1 MTNRMSGPSTGTRWS
16 PSGMSLVVDVIMPLM
31 KGTELADRLQAV
43 SPSTKV
49 LLMAGYHTA
58 DIAHTG
64 RALLMKPFRVE
75 GLVENVRAM
84 LARPSAFA
92 RPRRSPSSGRSTRPR
107 QQTGSRPLRRSSVSS
122 TPSLGT
128 WPGPLGSTHW
138 DGQTV
143 AARDRSRS
151 PGVSSPLS
159 SEVNRPPASLGRHLE
174 GRSHLVTSHP
184 VAHCVENLRLL
195 PDRVRSR
202 PRPKAPGFLIVRIAR
217 HADRGA
223 RLRHW

>member
-43 SPSTKV
+43 SPSAKV

-75 GLVENVRAM
+75 SLVENVRAV

-92 RPRRSPSSGRSTRPR
+92 RPCRSP
-107 QQTGSRPLRRSSVSS
+107 
-122 TPSLGT
+122 
-128 WPGPLGSTHW
+128 
-138 DGQTV
+138 
-143 AARDRSRS
+143 
-151 PGVSSPLS
+151 
-159 SEVNRPPASLGRHLE
+159 
-174 GRSHLVTSHP
+174 
-184 VAHCVENLRLL
+184 
-195 PDRVRSR
+195 
-202 PRPKAPGFLIVRIAR
+202 
-217 HADRGA
+217 
-223 RLRHW
+223 